1 MLVFHIIDPGERE
14 LPAASEARFFDPET
28 NDELLVSVADIRA
41 EYREAVRDAIAE
53 WQRDLRPHGIDY
65 EVVDTD
71 QALSRGLRAYLR
83 KRERLG

>member
-1 MLVFHIIDPGERE
+1 
-14 LPAASEARFFDPET
+14 
-28 NDELLVSVADIRA
+28 VSVADIRA
-41 EYREAVRDAIAE
+41 EYRKAVRDALSE

-71 QALSRGLRAYLR
+71 RPMSLSLKAYLY